1 MEPVIK
7 PTVLVI
13 DDTGFLKDGDAS
25 ACVGRQYTGTA
36 GEVTNCQAGGSLHL
50 ASNGVSVA
58 VNWRLFLPG
67 SWDLSSP
74 KADPAKAARRD
85 KCAISAQV
93 GHVEKWQLTL
103 DMIDETRSWGIDVPQ
118 SSPTAA
124 TVTPPPSGSA
134 WRHADSTTWWASR
147 PQPPHDPRTHGRR
160 PDLARQGPAAY
171 PEPAQRVKD
180 LVVAAGKS
188 SARPVQWREGS
199 RPGSGRSGANAYT
212 SRFVALR
219 IRPAGREIRQAT
231 TTAELPVR
239 WRSGPPTGT
248 SPCSSGSP
256 TCPQPPRCPS
266 SCATAKL
273 RWRIENDYREMK
285 QAFSLA
291 HFEGRTWLAGLAPPR
306 HPRLGHP
313 RLGRPRLLHHAATE
327 QIARRDGVGLSLYRV
342 VRELQILLATWTGAC
357 PTCHRDMP
365 DPAPT

>member
-1 MEPVIK
+1 MEPMAARLGKDGNRQALAHFVTSSPWDAAHVRARLAWRMEPVIK

-85 KCAISAQV
+85 ECAISAQV

-160 PDLARQGPAAY
+160 PRPGSAGAGGLPRARTAGEGPGRRGWQIFRTAGAVEGRISAGQR
-171 PEPAQRVKD
+171 PQRGETHTPPASLPCGSGPPGAR
-180 LVVAAGKS
+180 
-188 SARPVQWREGS
+188 SARPRPPPSFRSAGGVARRQGRARAVLALQPARNHPAARPRAHRET
-199 RPGSGRSGANAYT
+199 P
-212 SRFVALR
+212 
-219 IRPAGREIRQAT
+219 
-231 TTAELPVR
+231 
-239 WRSGPPTGT
+239 
-248 SPCSSGSP
+248 
-256 TCPQPPRCPS
+256 
-266 SCATAKL
+266 
-273 RWRIENDYREMK
+273 
-285 QAFSLA
+285 LA
-291 HFEGRTWLAGLAPPR
+291 HRE
-306 HPRLGHP
+306 RL
-313 RLGRPRLLHHAATE
+313 
-327 QIARRDGVGLSLYRV
+327 S
-342 VRELQILLATWTGAC
+342 
-357 PTCHRDMP
+357 
-365 DPAPT
+365 